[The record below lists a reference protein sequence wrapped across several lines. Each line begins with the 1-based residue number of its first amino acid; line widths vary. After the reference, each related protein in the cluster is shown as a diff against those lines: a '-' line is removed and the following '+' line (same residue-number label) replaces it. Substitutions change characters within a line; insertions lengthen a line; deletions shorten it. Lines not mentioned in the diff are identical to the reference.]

1 MSQHSAKQLLSEAT
15 GTSSDTVKVVEM
27 SSFGNPKQ
35 YFSLS
40 DRKLGCH
47 EEMKQANINLDE
59 CVNAR
64 TYCDEVMQR
73 YIVVLDNATFMPCE
87 HIQKEKE
94 YGIIWRSAFKAE
106 LYTLIDSVSKR
117 LISSDGFNRDNDPF
131 EVLHKVVKKDCI
143 DAATFDMRTQ
153 ADLLCMLV
161 DNLELLEKVIFQ
173 IKAMLKE
180 PMPENFDA
188 CKKELLEKVRVT
200 QKAANPERP
209 ETAPGH

>member
-1 MSQHSAKQLLSEAT
+1 MSAHTSKQLLSDAT

-35 YFSLS
+35 YFRLT

-47 EEMKQANINLDE
+47 EEMKQAKVELTE
-59 CVNAR
+59 CVDAR
-64 TYCDEVMQR
+64 TFCDSVMQR

-106 LYTLIDSVSKR
+106 LHQLIDTVSKR
-117 LISSDGFNRDNDPF
+117 LISSDGFNTENDPF
-131 EVLHKVVKKDCI
+131 DVLHKVVKKDCI

-161 DNLELLEKVIFQ
+161 DNLELLEKVVFQ
-173 IKAMLKE
+173 IKALLKE
-180 PMPENFDA
+180 PSPENFET
-188 CKKELLEKVRVT
+188 CKKELMDKVRQT
-200 QKAANPERP
+200 QLDANPGRP
-209 ETAPGH
+209 ETAPGY